1 METGMV
7 GDREEELEARRKAAL
22 EALAELDA
30 EIEAMRAESRAQALA
45 EVQANVR
52 KYKITR
58 TELAPYFPQIRKS
71 KSTVALATD
80 GTQSKRRGRPKKVKT
95 EGADV
100 V

>member
-1 METGMV
+1 MV
-7 GDREEELEARRKAAL
+7 GDREEELEAKRKAAL

-58 TELAPYFPQIRKS
+58 TELAPYFPLLRKS
-71 KSTVALATD
+71 KAAATVATD
-80 GTQSKRRGRPKKVKT
+80 GALGKRRGRPKKVKT
-95 EGADV
+95 EGADTE
-100 V
+100 